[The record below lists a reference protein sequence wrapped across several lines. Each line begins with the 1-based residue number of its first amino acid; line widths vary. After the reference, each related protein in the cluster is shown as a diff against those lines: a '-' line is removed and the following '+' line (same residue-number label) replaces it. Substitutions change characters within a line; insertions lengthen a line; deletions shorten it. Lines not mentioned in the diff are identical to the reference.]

1 MNERVL
7 EILDQ
12 SLKYSLWAFL
22 LAFLASLC
30 FVALRLKARKQG
42 FSAYLREEFEK
53 RHEQE
58 IMGEDSGKVLDRTV
72 PLANQ
77 LPMVVQALVV
87 SAVLAFVCFLVVG
100 FTPLSLF
107 GNFATENPSQTTP
120 LRLTLLAYERFYDGF
135 SLNGEVW
142 NQSQEPMGGLRAL
155 VSIWKSDLELLDEIT
170 VQVKP
175 DPLPPGAAG
184 VFNLRY
190 AENSPFLY
198 GYQVTFSSD
207 QDLKIPHVQGFEVE

>member
-7 EILDQ
+7 DILDQ

-22 LAFLASLC
+22 LTFLASLC
-30 FVALRLKARKQG
+30 FIALQLKARKQG
-42 FSAYLREEFEK
+42 FAEYLRKEFEK
-53 RHEQE
+53 RYEEE
-58 IMGEDSGKVLDRTV
+58 ILGEDQGKVLDRTV
-72 PLANQ
+72 PLANR

-87 SAVLAFVCFLVVG
+87 SAVLALGCFLVVG

-107 GNFATENPSQTTP
+107 GNFATENPSQAAP
-120 LRLTLLAYERFYDGF
+120 LRLTLLAYDRFYDGF

-142 NQSQEPMGGLRAL
+142 NQSQESMRGLRAL
-155 VSIWKSDLELLDEIT
+155 ISIWKSDSELLDEIT
-170 VQVKP
+170 VQVEP
-175 DPLPPGAAG
+175 DPLPAGAAG

-190 AENSPFLY
+190 TESSPFLY

-207 QDLKIPHVQGFEVE
+207 QNLKIPHVQGFEVE

>member
-22 LAFLASLC
+22 LTFLASLC
-30 FVALRLKARKQG
+30 FIALQLKARKQG
-42 FSAYLREEFEK
+42 FSDYIREEFEK
-53 RHEQE
+53 RYEEE
-58 IMGEDSGKVLDRTV
+58 IIGEDPGKVLDRTV
-72 PLANQ
+72 PLANR

-87 SAVLAFVCFLVVG
+87 SAVLSFGCFLVVG

-107 GNFATENPSQTTP
+107 GNFATENPSQAVP

-142 NQSQEPMGGLRAL
+142 NQSQESMGGLRAL
-155 VSIWKSDLELLDEIT
+155 ISIWKSDSELLDEIT
-170 VQVKP
+170 VQVEP
-175 DPLPPGAAG
+175 DPLSPGSAG
-184 VFNLRY
+184 VFSLRY
-190 AENSPFLY
+190 TENSPFLY
-198 GYQVTFSSD
+198 GYQVTFGSD
-207 QDLKIPHVQGFEVE
+207 QDLNIPHVQGFEVE